1 MEEFINK
8 FFSNNLPTIEEI
20 FNKYPRRNLKEGEK
34 ITRFA
39 PSPTG
44 FMHMGNLYSA
54 IIDERVAHSGK
65 NSGIFFLR
73 IEDTDQKRE
82 VDGALEIII
91 DNLKYYGLNYEEGVI
106 NTNNNDNGIYGP
118 YTQSKRGD
126 IYKAFVKDL
135 LQKGFAYP
143 CFCTEEELEEIINKQ
158 KAQNCSRLGYYGGWA
173 KYRNFPIEEA
183 TKKVENG
190 EKCVIRLKSPGD
202 FNKKIVVNDILRGNL
217 EFHEN
222 DLDVVILKQDGLPTY
237 HFAHLIDDF
246 LMGTTTVIR
255 GEEWLPSLPLHI
267 QLFQVMKWKTPKYLH
282 ISPLMKIDET
292 TGNKRKLS
300 KRKDPEN
307 NVEFFKQAG
316 YPSESVVEYLLN
328 LANSNFEDWRR
339 QNKDK
344 SYKDFTFDMK
354 KMNNSGA
361 IFDLVK
367 LNNISKDVISKM
379 TANEIY
385 NNVLK
390 WAEKYNKELFK
401 LITEN
406 SEYILKI
413 FNIERENT
421 KKPRKDIAK
430 WSDISSEIEY
440 FFELDENKV
449 EDNLKNFNKE
459 DIKNISECFLE
470 TYNENDDNQIWFEK
484 LKKVAE
490 KCGYSSSVKEYKENP
505 DKFKGDISTVA
516 TILRVL
522 TTERLQSPDLCSI
535 MKVLGKDRV
544 EERLKAFRINF

>member
-8 FFSNNLPTIEEI
+8 FFNKNLPTIEEI

-34 ITRFA
+34 VTRFA

-65 NSGIFFLR
+65 NPGIFFLR

-106 NTNNNDNGIYGP
+106 NANSNDNGIYGP

-135 LQKGFAYP
+135 LQKGLAYP

-183 TKKVENG
+183 TKKIENG

-379 TANEIY
+379 TADEIY
-385 NNVLK
+385 DNVLK
-390 WAEKYNKELFK
+390 WAEKYNKELFR

-413 FNIERENT
+413 FNIERENI

-430 WSDISSEIEY
+430 WSDVNNEIEY
-440 FFELDENKV
+440 FFKLNKNEVEN
-449 EDNLKNFNKE
+449 NLKDFNKE
-459 DIKNISECFLE
+459 DVKNIVKYFLE

-490 KCGYSSSVKEYKENP
+490 KCGYSSSTKEYKENP
-505 DKFKGDISTVA
+505 DKFKGDISIVA

-522 TTERLQSPDLCSI
+522 TTGRLQSPDLCSI
-535 MKVLGKDRV
+535 MKVLGKNTV
-544 EERLKAFRINF
+544 EERLKNIEI

>member
-1 MEEFINK
+1 MEEFIDK
-8 FFSNNLPTIEEI
+8 FFSKNLPTIEEI

-82 VDGALEIII
+82 VEGALEIII

-106 NTNNNDNGIYGP
+106 NSSSDDFGIYGP
-118 YTQSKRGD
+118 YTQSKRED
-126 IYKAFVKDL
+126 IYKVFVKDL
-135 LQKGFAYP
+135 LQKGLAYP

-183 TKKVENG
+183 IKKIENG

-222 DLDVVILKQDGLPTY
+222 DLDVVILKQNGLPTY

-246 LMGTTTVIR
+246 LMGTTTIIR
-255 GEEWLPSLPLHI
+255 GEEWLPSLPLHV
-267 QLFQVMKWKTPKYLH
+267 QLFQIMKWKAPKYLH

-307 NVEFFKQAG
+307 NLEFFKQAG
-316 YPSESVVEYLLN
+316 YPGESVVEYLLN

-344 SYKDFTFDMK
+344 NYKDFTFDMK

-361 IFDLVK
+361 IFDLIK
-367 LNNISKDVISKM
+367 LNNISKDVVSKM
-379 TANEIY
+379 TADEIY
-385 NNVLK
+385 NNVSK
-390 WAEKYNKELFK
+390 WAEKYDKELFK
-401 LITEN
+401 LMTEN

-413 FNIERENT
+413 FNIERENI

-430 WSDISSEIEY
+430 WSDINNEIEY
-440 FFELDENKV
+440 FFKLNKEEVEN
-449 EDNLKNFNKE
+449 NLKDFNRE
-459 DIKNISECFLE
+459 DIKNIVKYFLE
-470 TYNENDDNQIWFEK
+470 TYNEKDDNQTWFEK
-484 LKKVAE
+484 LKEVAE
-490 KCGYSSSVKEYKENP
+490 KCGYSSSTKEYKENP

-522 TTERLQSPDLCSI
+522 ITGRLQSPDLCSI
-535 MKVLGKDRV
+535 MKVLGRNKI
-544 EERLKAFRINF
+544 EERLKI

>member
-1 MEEFINK
+1 MEEFIDK
-8 FFSNNLPTIEEI
+8 FFSKNLPTIEEI
-20 FNKYPRRNLKEGEK
+20 FNKYPRRNLKEGERV
-34 ITRFA
+34 TRFA

-82 VDGALEIII
+82 VEGALEIII

-106 NTNNNDNGIYGP
+106 NSDSDDFGIYGP
-118 YTQSKRGD
+118 YIQSKRSD
-126 IYKAFVKDL
+126 IYKVFVKDL
-135 LQKGFAYP
+135 LQKGLAYP

-183 TKKVENG
+183 IKKIENG

-222 DLDVVILKQDGLPTY
+222 DLDVVILKQNGLPTY

-246 LMGTTTVIR
+246 LMGTTTIIR

-267 QLFQVMKWKTPKYLH
+267 QLFQIMKWKAPKYLH

-307 NVEFFKQAG
+307 NLEFFKQAG
-316 YPSESVVEYLLN
+316 YPGESVVEYLLN

-344 SYKDFTFDMK
+344 NYKDFTFDMK

-367 LNNISKDVISKM
+367 LNNISKDVVSKM

-385 NNVLK
+385 DNVLK
-390 WAEKYNKELFK
+390 WAEKYDKELFK
-401 LITEN
+401 LMTEN
-406 SEYILKI
+406 SKYILKI
-413 FNIERENT
+413 FNIERENI

-430 WSDISSEIEY
+430 WSNINNEIEY
-440 FFELDENKV
+440 FFKLNKEEVEN
-449 EDNLKNFNKE
+449 NLKDFNRE
-459 DIKNISECFLE
+459 DIKNIVKYFLE
-470 TYNENDDNQIWFEK
+470 TYNEKDDNQTWFEK
-484 LKKVAE
+484 LKEVAE
-490 KCGYSSSVKEYKENP
+490 KCGYSSSTKEYKENP

-522 TTERLQSPDLCSI
+522 ITGRVQSPDLCSI
-535 MKVLGKDRV
+535 MKVLGRNEI
-544 EERLKAFRINF
+544 EERLKI